1 MKAFTSNII
10 SKTPF
15 TGSLGKAYAALAWVS
30 VFWGTTWLASKIAV
44 SSMPAFQMIGFRQ
57 LFGGLMFVSFFLLKK
72 EALPKGRQWRSIFIM
87 SVLNFMFSNGFV
99 IWAVKYIPSG
109 LGAIIG
115 AIFPLWLVIITMFQ
129 GKKIPGQ
136 ALLGI
141 LLGFSGVCIIFYEHL
156 HDFLVADFRFGIILS
171 LIGSVTWA
179 FGTVFTQKNA
189 EGFNPYFGIGIQ
201 MMISSTVFLGY
212 AYITGDTIALTEI
225 PAKAWWSIIYLITIG
240 STATFVA
247 YIYALKH
254 LPVSLTS
261 VYAYINPIVAV
272 LLGAFA
278 LDEKITTFI
287 IMGGLVALLGVFMVN
302 NSFRKQIIE

>member
-1 MKAFTSNII
+1 MKTFTSNII

-15 TGSLGKAYAALAWVS
+15 AGSLGKAYAALAWVS
-30 VFWGTTWLASKIAV
+30 IFWGTTWLASKIAV

-57 LFGGLMFVSFFLLKK
+57 LFGGLMFVSFFLFKK
-72 EALPKGRQWRSIFIM
+72 EALPKGKQWRSILIM
-87 SVLNFMFSNGFV
+87 SFLNFMMSNGFV
-99 IWAVKYIPSG
+99 IWAVRYIPSG

-129 GKKIPGQ
+129 GKKIAPQ
-136 ALLGI
+136 ALIGI
-141 LLGFSGVCIIFYEHL
+141 LLGFGGVCIIFYEHL
-156 HDFLVADFRFGIILS
+156 HDFFIADFRFGIILS
-171 LIGSVTWA
+171 LIASVTWA
-179 FGTVFTQKNA
+179 FGTLFTQKNA

-201 MMISSTVFLGY
+201 MVISSTVFLGH
-212 AYITGDTIALTEI
+212 AYISGEAIALAEI

-254 LPVSLTS
+254 LPIALTS

-272 LLGAFA
+272 LLGAFV
-278 LDEKITTFI
+278 LDEKVTIFI
-287 IMGGLVALLGVFMVN
+287 IMGGLVALLGVFLVN
-302 NSFRKQIIE
+302 NSFRKQIT